1 MLSHHGDQ
9 QRGMLSYMELT
20 DLDFIPRRM
29 YYITN
34 VPKGEI
40 RGKHGHY
47 EDQQYLFCL
56 KGQVKVDLF
65 SNNKEETVILNAGD
79 VTFLDRMVWSQQQYI
94 TGEEILLVLCSRKF
108 NKDDYFYNKEICK
121 IKKEKK

>member
-9 QRGMLSYMELT
+9 ERGMLSYMELT

-34 VPKGEI
+34 VPKGEV

-47 EDQQYLFCL
+47 EDQQYLFCVQGEVKIDFISKNGTETTTL
-56 KGQVKVDLF
+56 K
-65 SNNKEETVILNAGD
+65 SGD
-79 VTFLDRMVWSQQQYI
+79 VTLLDRMVWSQQEYV
-94 TGEEILLVLCSRKF
+94 TGDDILLVLCSRKF
-108 NKDDYFYNKEICK
+108 NKDDYFYDKEEVSK
-121 IKKEKK
+121 